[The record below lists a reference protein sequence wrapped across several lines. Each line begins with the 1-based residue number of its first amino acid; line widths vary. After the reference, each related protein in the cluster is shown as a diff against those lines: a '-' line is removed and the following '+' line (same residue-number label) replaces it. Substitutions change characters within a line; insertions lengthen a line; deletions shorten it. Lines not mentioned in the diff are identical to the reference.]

1 MLLVDH
7 TDRLPGACIIIFLQS
22 HLIAQCSK
30 LVFFRKLTTSNI
42 VLGKARSLPLELQH
56 SWQVI
61 TRFKQTGSGK
71 HTSLLRYKIYYDCK
85 KFYDTDPRCLQLFN
99 LHQPQQ
105 TLGMLR
111 QDIDDDQ
118 ILSIGL
124 QHLQGRF
131 DFVFS
136 YKIGKLNVE
145 LQKVIKATIRP

>member
-1 MLLVDH
+1 
-7 TDRLPGACIIIFLQS
+7 
-22 HLIAQCSK
+22 
-30 LVFFRKLTTSNI
+30 
-42 VLGKARSLPLELQH
+42 
-56 SWQVI
+56 
-61 TRFKQTGSGK
+61 
-71 HTSLLRYKIYYDCK
+71 
-85 KFYDTDPRCLQLFN
+85 
-99 LHQPQQ
+99 
-105 TLGMLR
+105 MLR